1 MAKNTALTD
10 LSDCGEACDED
21 AVRSEPGVL
30 VLAELDE
37 AAQPVQLHHLLR
49 QLRVVAQSAREKGKS
64 SLNPLRIRNNTHQ

>member
-1 MAKNTALTD
+1 MAKNTALAY

-64 SLNPLRIRNNTHQ
+64 SVNTLRIRNNTHQ